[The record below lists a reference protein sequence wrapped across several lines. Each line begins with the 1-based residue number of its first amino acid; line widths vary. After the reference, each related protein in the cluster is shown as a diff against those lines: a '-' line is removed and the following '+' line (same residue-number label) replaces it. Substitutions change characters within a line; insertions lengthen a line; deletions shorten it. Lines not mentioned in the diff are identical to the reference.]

1 MVAIKKREGVIEK
14 IKKLMDLQLSAE
26 RVGQKGEAYAAAKA
40 IHKLLTQYN
49 LSLCDIDNDDH
60 DSNDGD
66 IIQSE
71 KYDSEDEYG
80 KWRRML
86 LLWLAKENYCKLFET
101 GKEYSLMVVVGERNN
116 VFTVIQLYN
125 RLSKI
130 FLDKSKEY
138 LIKEYE
144 EKPDMTLEDQN
155 NYIGSYL
162 YGCANGLKEYMISL
176 EKSVDEKFLAIRWRT
191 KIDDYIKKN
200 KKSPEDTYYISLDV
214 KDKKAFAKGMIDGRN
229 TRLHEEIQ

>member
-1 MVAIKKREGVIEK
+1 MVAIKKREAVIEK
-14 IKKLMDLQLSAE
+14 IKKLMELQLSAE
-26 RVGQKGEAYAAAKA
+26 RVGQKGEAYAAASV

-49 LSLCDIDNDDH
+49 LSLCDIDKDDH

-101 GKEYSLMVVVGERNN
+101 GKEYSLMFVVGERNN
-116 VFTVIQLYN
+116 VFAVIQLYN

-162 YGCANGLKEYMISL
+162 YGCAKGLKEYMISL

-200 KKSPEDTYYISLDV
+200 KKRPENPYYISLDV
-214 KDKKAFAKGMIDGRN
+214 KDKKAFAK
-229 TRLHEEIQ
+229 